1 MKRQSSL
8 FQELNKFVIQSDSTH
23 FLMNKTTD
31 ETNHWLWINLI
42 FQIQMNNNTI
52 FDLLDS
58 N

>member
-52 FDLLDS
+52 FDLLD
-58 N
+58 